1 MFLKLARAGAL
12 SLTLLAA
19 IPMGA
24 HAQQTA
30 PAEAI
35 PAAAPTDQTKH
46 ELITQLLEVMHMKKN
61 SEAIMKSVFAQS
73 EEYFTNVF
81 PDMLAQD
88 EDLTPAEHKQAV
100 SEGKKSGLHALKRF
114 QELYAKQ
121 VDTAKLVGEVTETV
135 YGKYFTETELRDLIA
150 FYQTPTGSKIV
161 DLMPQVSAESMR
173 MSQAKL
179 TPAIQKIFQQIQAEE
194 TAAIKQ
200 KAATQKKKPAKH

>member
-1 MFLKLARAGAL
+1 MFLKLARAGVL
-12 SLTLLAA
+12 SLTLLGAA
-19 IPMGA
+19 PMVV

-30 PAEAI
+30 ATD
-35 PAAAPTDQTKH
+35 AAPMAPAPAQTKH

-61 SEAIMKSVFAQS
+61 SEATMKSVFAQS

-100 SEGKKSGLHALKRF
+100 NEGKKSGLHALKRF

-121 VDTAKLVGEVTETV
+121 IDTAKLVGEVTETV
-135 YGKYFTETELRDLIA
+135 YGKYFTEAELRDLIA
-150 FYQTPTGSKIV
+150 FYQTPTGIKVV
-161 DLMPQVSAESMR
+161 DLMPQVSAEAMQ

-200 KAATQKKKPAKH
+200 KAAALKKKVKQ